1 VVVANKLDLAE
12 AREALPRFVA
22 AMRKRGYEVLP
33 ISGATGEG
41 VPAVLD
47 ACAKVLFSKTP
58 PKPAVRSRGPKVLP
72 TRAKV
77 EAPRVSARKK
87 VPSRLKAKAQLKK
100 GARGR
105 KR

>member
-1 VVVANKLDLAE
+1 
-12 AREALPRFVA
+12 
-22 AMRKRGYEVLP
+22 
-33 ISGATGEG
+33 
-41 VPAVLD
+41 
-47 ACAKVLFSKTP
+47 
-58 PKPAVRSRGPKVLP
+58 VLP